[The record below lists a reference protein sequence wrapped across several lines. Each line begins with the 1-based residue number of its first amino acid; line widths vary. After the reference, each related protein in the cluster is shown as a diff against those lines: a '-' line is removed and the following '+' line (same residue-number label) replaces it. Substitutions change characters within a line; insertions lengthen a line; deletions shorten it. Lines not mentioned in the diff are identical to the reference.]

1 MNRDG
6 KQPVAIVG
14 RPNVG
19 KSALFNKLAHR
30 QIAIVHDMPGTT
42 RDRIIAE
49 VLHRDKVF
57 DLMDTGGIGIK
68 TSDPLRHAVNTEVDI
83 AIESADLILFVV
95 DAKTG
100 LHPVDKEVAGKLR
113 RSKKPVILIVNKVD
127 SGKQQFDSAEFSRM
141 GFEDI
146 FHTSAAH
153 GQGIKLLADEIT
165 ERVGQKRD
173 FAAEKLSRPT
183 KIVIVGKP
191 NVGKSSL
198 INRLLAD
205 ERTIVSDIAGTTRDS
220 VDLPFLL
227 KRGNETRPYVLIDT
241 AGIRHRSKVSTSVEV
256 FSVMRSEKSIERAD
270 LVVLILDAQSGVT
283 NQDKKIAGFVQK
295 LLKPLFIVVNK
306 WDIALEQQKLR
317 RGIKSFAQEYEDAL
331 KRELFFCRYAEVIF
345 LSAKTG
351 HNINAFTDAIQN
363 VERNLQAKISTG
375 ELNRVLGKATSEFLP
390 PMKGTKRLK
399 IYYAVQKAPEKI
411 LSAPTFIL
419 FVNNPDLFTDQYDAY
434 LCNRFREQFELTG
447 CPILFELRS
456 AHEEKGRK

>member
-6 KQPVAIVG
+6 KQLVAIVG

-57 DLMDTGGIGIK
+57 DLMDTGGIGVQTK
-68 TSDPLRHAVNTEVDI
+68 DPLRQVVNTEVDV

-113 RSKKPVILIVNKVD
+113 RSKKNVFLIINKLD
-127 SGKQQFDSAEFSRM
+127 SGKQQFDAAEFTRL
-141 GFEDI
+141 GFDTI
-146 FHTSAAH
+146 FHASAAH
-153 GQGIKLLADEIT
+153 GIGIKLLADAVSEQ
-165 ERVGQKRD
+165 VGRKRD
-173 FAAEKLSRPT
+173 FAAEKANRPT
-183 KIVIVGKP
+183 KIVIIGKP

-198 INRLLAD
+198 VNRLLDD

-220 VDLPFLL
+220 VDLPFML

-256 FSVMRSEKSIERAD
+256 FSVMRSEKAIKRAD

-331 KRELFFCRYAEVIF
+331 K
-345 LSAKTG
+345 KG
-351 HNINAFTDAIQN
+351 AF
-363 VERNLQAKISTG
+363 
-375 ELNRVLGKATSEFLP
+375 FLP
-390 PMKGTKRLK
+390 LRRGDFSVGQNRAQYQRLHRCPPK
-399 IYYAVQKAPEKI
+399 CRA
-411 LSAPTFIL
+411 
-419 FVNNPDLFTDQYDAY
+419 
-434 LCNRFREQFELTG
+434 QF
-447 CPILFELRS
+447 
-456 AHEEKGRK
+456 AH